1 MSASRKKM
9 LRREENKAAMTERQQ
24 QEMKEAKK
32 LRLYTAIFAVAMIA
46 VIAFVIVSSVLT
58 SGIIERNTTA
68 LTVNDEKISVVEL
81 NYFYIDSVNNFMNT
95 YGSYATLMGL
105 DTSLSL
111 GEQYMDEEAGQTWA
125 DYFLE
130 AATGSAK
137 RCYAIYQDAKANGYQ
152 LPEDVQETIESTIT
166 SLDGYATLYGFADA
180 DAYIK
185 AMYGAGSN
193 EKSFIDYL
201 TVQYTADNYY
211 NDTMDAISFT
221 AEELAAKDAEN
232 PQYYSSYSYNSYY
245 LNASKF
251 YEGGTENEDGTV
263 TYTDEEKAAG
273 LAKCKEAADSLME
286 CTTLAELDAAI
297 AALEINADVEGAAT
311 TATVDRAYSS
321 VETNLQEWVTD
332 PARVV
337 GDIACIEN
345 AVTTTA
351 EHEHTEEE
359 HEHEEVTTVNGYYIV
374 VFNGVNE
381 NKTQLVNVRHI
392 LVPFEGG
399 TTDSA
404 TGVTTY
410 TDEEKAAAQTKA
422 QELLDTFLAGEAT
435 EDAFATLANENSTD
449 TGSNTNGGLYENVYP
464 GQMVTNFNDWCFDT
478 SRIAGDTGIVEST
491 YGYHVMYFS
500 SYSDMT
506 YRDHMISS
514 DMRSEEITAWETS
527 LLEGAVMEVL
537 NTSKVDK
544 DLMVSSGS

>member
-1 MSASRKKM
+1 MSASRKKT

-32 LRLYTAIFAVAMIA
+32 LKLYTSIF
-46 VIAFVIVSSVLT
+46 VIAMVAIIGFVLVSSVLT

-68 LTVNDEKISVVEL
+68 LTVNDEKISAVEL
-81 NYFYIDSVNNFMNT
+81 NYFYIDTVNNFMNT
-95 YGSYATLMGL
+95 YGSYATMLGL

-111 GEQYMDEEAGQTWA
+111 GEQYFDEEAGQTWS

-130 AATGSAK
+130 SATESAK
-137 RCYAIYQDAKANGYQ
+137 RSYAIYQDAKANGYQ
-152 LPEDVQETIESTIT
+152 LSADVQEMIDSTIET
-166 SLDGYATLYGFADA
+166 LDSYGAMYGFSDA
-180 DAYIK
+180 NGYIK

-193 EKSFIDYL
+193 EKTFVDYL

-211 NDTMDAISFT
+211 NDTMDAMEFT
-221 AEELAAKDAEN
+221 AEEIQAKDAEN
-232 PQYYSSYSYNSYY
+232 PQYYSSFSYNYYY

-251 YEGGTENEDGTV
+251 YEGGTTDEEGTT
-263 TYTDEEKAAG
+263 TYSEEEKAAG
-273 LAKCKEAADSLME
+273 LEKCKAVADTLME
-286 CTTLAELDAAI
+286 CATLAELDAAI
-297 AALEINADVEGAAT
+297 AALEINAEVEGAST
-311 TATVDRAYSS
+311 TAVTDRGYSS
-321 VETNLQEWVTD
+321 VESTLQEWVTA
-332 PARVV
+332 PERVA

-359 HEHEEVTTVNGYYIV
+359 HEHEEITTVNGYYIV

-381 NKTQLVNVRHI
+381 NKAQLVNVRHI

-399 TTDSA
+399 ITDSE
-404 TGVTTY
+404 TGTTTY
-410 TDEEKAAAQTKA
+410 SDEEKAAAQTKA

-449 TGSNTNGGLYENVYP
+449 TGSNTNGGLYEDVYP
-464 GQMVTNFNDWCFDT
+464 GQMVTNFNDWCFDS
-478 SRIAGDTGIVEST
+478 SRMSGDTGIVEST

-500 SYSDMT
+500 SYSDKT
-506 YRDHMISS
+506 YRDHMITS
-514 DMRSEEITAWETS
+514 DLLTAAISTWES
-527 LLEGAVMEVL
+527 NLLDSAVLEVL

-544 DLMVSSGS
+544 NLMVSAS